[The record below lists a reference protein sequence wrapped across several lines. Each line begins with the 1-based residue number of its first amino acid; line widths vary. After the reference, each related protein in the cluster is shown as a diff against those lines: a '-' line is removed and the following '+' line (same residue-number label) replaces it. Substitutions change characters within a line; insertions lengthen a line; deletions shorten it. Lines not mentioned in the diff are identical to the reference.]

1 LSVRASRLSIR
12 TSRLSVRTSR
22 LSVRARRLGCWSS
35 RLSIRASRLSIRA
48 SRLSVRASRLSVRA
62 SRLSVRT
69 SRLSV
74 RTSRLGCWSSRLSVW
89 TSRLGCWSSRL
100 SVWTGRLSVRT
111 SRLGCWSSRLK
122 SWNWSWNWSWGFRLY
137 HGLRLFTLG
146 VHWLASFVSIVNL
159 LLRLVKRH
167 LFTSINHSSL
177 RTLFTLFSRLPE
189 NFFNSKLYGSGIR
202 ILLLVVHNGLN
213 RLRLN
218 TLLHGFL
225 RVELFPRIAQETN
238 ELLVCIID
246 KLIKRCYFTI
256 HKVIEIV
263 YNLRLSPHTTCCAES

>member
-1 LSVRASRLSIR
+1 LSVRASRLS
-12 TSRLSVRTSR
+12 VRTS
-22 LSVRARRLGCWSS
+22 RLGCWSS
-35 RLSIRASRLSIRA
+35 RLSIRASRLSVRT
-48 SRLSVRASRLSVRA
+48 SRLSVRASRLGCWSSRLSIRA
-62 SRLSVRT
+62 RRLSVRARRLGCWS

-74 RTSRLGCWSSRLSVW
+74 RTSRLGCWSSRLSV
-89 TSRLGCWSSRL
+89 R
-100 SVWTGRLSVRT
+100 TGRLSVRAR
-111 SRLGCWSSRLK
+111 RLSCWSSRLR
-122 SWNWSWNWSWGFRLY
+122 SWNRSWNRSWGFRLY

-146 VHWLASFVSIVNL
+146 VHWLASLVSIVNL

-177 RTLFTLFSRLPE
+177 RTLFTLFSRLSE

-218 TLLHGFL
+218 TLLHGLF

-263 YNLRLSPHTTCCAES
+263 YNLCLSPHTTCCAES